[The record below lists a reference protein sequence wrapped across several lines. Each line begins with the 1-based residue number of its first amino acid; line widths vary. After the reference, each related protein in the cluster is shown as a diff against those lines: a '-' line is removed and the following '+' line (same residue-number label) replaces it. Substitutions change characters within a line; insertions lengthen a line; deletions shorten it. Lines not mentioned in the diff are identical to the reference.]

1 MSLRDEGFRYVL
13 MDGLFAWRHPALLA
27 DVEYVDCTDMGDEE
41 FMKLVELVLGERFA
55 KDEPQ

>member
-41 FMKLVELVLGERFA
+41 FLKVVERVSLENASKR
-55 KDEPQ
+55 P